1 MAPGTVAGLG
11 VPGVADVVNRIR
23 VEPAEPAMSRIE
35 QFEQMLASGRDSA
48 MLRFS
53 LGNEY
58 LHAEQPER
66 AIEHLQKAVEF
77 DAGYS
82 AAWKALG
89 TALERGERV
98 GEAVEAYRRGVDA
111 AEARGDKQAAKE
123 MRVFQR
129 RLEKRGE

>member
-1 MAPGTVAGLG
+1 
-11 VPGVADVVNRIR
+11 
-23 VEPAEPAMSRIE
+23 MSRIE

-48 MLRFS
+48 MLRLS

-58 LHAEQPER
+58 LGAGKPQQ
-66 AIEHLQKAVEF
+66 AVEHLQQAVTF

-89 TALERGERV
+89 MALERDGRDR
-98 GEAVEAYRRGVDA
+98 EAVEAYRSGVEV
-111 AEARGDKQAAKE
+111 AEQRGDKQAAKE

-129 RLEKRGE
+129 RLEKRGA

>member
-1 MAPGTVAGLG
+1 
-11 VPGVADVVNRIR
+11 
-23 VEPAEPAMSRIE
+23 MSRIE

-58 LHAEQPER
+58 LQAQQP
-66 AIEHLQKAVEF
+66 AQAVEHLQRAVAF
-77 DAGYS
+77 DTGYS

-89 TALERGERV
+89 TALERGERL
-98 GEAVEAYRRGVDA
+98 GEAAEAYRRGVDA

-123 MRVFQR
+123 MRVFLR
-129 RLEKRGE
+129 RLEKRLG